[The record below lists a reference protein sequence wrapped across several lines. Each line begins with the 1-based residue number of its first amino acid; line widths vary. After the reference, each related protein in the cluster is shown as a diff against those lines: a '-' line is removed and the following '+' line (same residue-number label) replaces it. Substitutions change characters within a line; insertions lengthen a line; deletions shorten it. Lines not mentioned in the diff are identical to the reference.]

1 VLRNSLDRIAAYP
14 VWKQTLLYLVLYL
27 AALIVFGLLALLSP
41 FVMILAGL
49 VLVAAILA
57 LVVRFLRRQPLRRW
71 TLVALTSLVL
81 FLVFMGISDALY
93 FSAQPEQANS
103 PKRDKQ
109 TSKPDANPASPE
121 QAAKHEGL
129 ERPNQGQR
137 DSDQADAKA
146 QGRPS
151 AAGNDNA
158 EGPQPIVV
166 VKRVVDGDTVEISP
180 SLDGKNT
187 VTLVGIDAPEG
198 KKPGC
203 GPQPLSQ
210 EAAYHAL
217 LWEGRKVRLEFDQER
232 TDEYGQLLTYVH
244 DPATGKM
251 MNVDM
256 IRSGY
261 AQVNVVPPN
270 IKHEDELRKAQDQA
284 KSDSGGFGTGIWG
297 LPPAEA
303 AQLADH
309 GNGIGYG
316 EGACL
321 PESQIPGSASS
332 SSAGSSASP
341 SPSPNLNQSVPNP
354 NTLNPNA
361 TSSAFPSASPAAGGS
376 SSSASPAAGGG
387 Y

>member
-14 VWKQTLLYLVLYL
+14 VWRQTLLYLVLYL
-27 AALIVFGLLALLSP
+27 AALIVFGLLALLGP

-49 VLVAAILA
+49 VLVAAIFA
-57 LVVRFLRRQPLRRW
+57 LVVRFLRRMPLRRW
-71 TLVALTSLVL
+71 SLVALTSLVL
-81 FLVFMGISDALY
+81 LLVFMGISNALY
-93 FSAQPEQANS
+93 FSAQPEQADS
-103 PKRDKQ
+103 PKPSKQ
-109 TSKPDANPASPE
+109 TSKPDANPGSPE
-121 QAAKHEGL
+121 QAAKRESL

-137 DSDQADAKA
+137 DTDQADAKA

-158 EGPQPIVV
+158 EGPQPTVV
-166 VKRVVDGDTVEISP
+166 VQRVVNGDTIEISP
-180 SLDGKNT
+180 SVDGKGT

-203 GPQPLSQ
+203 GPQPLSL
-210 EAAYHAL
+210 EAADYAS

-232 TDEYGQLLTYVH
+232 TDEYGQLLAYVH

-261 AQVNVVPPN
+261 AQVYVVPPN
-270 IKHEDELRKAQDQA
+270 TKHEDELRKAQDQA
-284 KSDSGGFGTGIWG
+284 KSASSGFGTGIWS

-303 AQLADH
+303 ARLADH
-309 GNGIGYG
+309 GNGIGDG
-316 EGACL
+316 EGACP
-321 PESQIPGSASS
+321 PESQIPRSASS
-332 SSAGSSASP
+332 SSASSSASP
-341 SPSPNLNQSVPNP
+341 SPSPNPYQTVPNP

-361 TSSAFPSASPAAGGS
+361 TSSASSSASPAAGGS
-376 SSSASPAAGGG
+376 SPSASPAAGGG

>member
-1 VLRNSLDRIAAYP
+1 M
-14 VWKQTLLYLVLYL
+14 
-27 AALIVFGLLALLSP
+27 
-41 FVMILAGL
+41 VM
-49 VLVAAILA
+49 
-57 LVVRFLRRQPLRRW
+57 
-71 TLVALTSLVL
+71 
-81 FLVFMGISDALY
+81 
-93 FSAQPEQANS
+93 
-103 PKRDKQ
+103 
-109 TSKPDANPASPE
+109 
-121 QAAKHEGL
+121 
-129 ERPNQGQR
+129 
-137 DSDQADAKA
+137 
-146 QGRPS
+146 
-151 AAGNDNA
+151 
-158 EGPQPIVV
+158 
-166 VKRVVDGDTVEISP
+166 RVVDGDTIEISP
-180 SLDGKNT
+180 SKDGKNT
-187 VTLVGIDAPEG
+187 VTLVGIDAPEIR
-198 KKPGC
+198 KPGC
-203 GPQPLSQ
+203 GPQPFSQ
-210 EAAYHAL
+210 EAADYAS

-232 TDEYGQLLTYVH
+232 TDEYGQLLAYVR

-256 IRSGY
+256 IRNGY
-261 AQVNVVPPN
+261 AQVYVVPPN
-270 IKHEDELRKAQDQA
+270 TKHEEELRKAQDQA

>member
-14 VWKQTLLYLVLYL
+14 VWKQTLLYLALYL

-49 VLVAAILA
+49 VLVAAIFA
-57 LVVRFLRRQPLRRW
+57 IVVRFLRRRPLRRW

-81 FLVFMGISDALY
+81 FLVFMGISNALY
-93 FSAQPEQANS
+93 FSAQPEQADS
-103 PKRDKQ
+103 PKPDNQ
-109 TSKPDANPASPE
+109 TSKLDANPGSPE
-121 QAAKHEGL
+121 QAEKHEGL

-137 DSDQADAKA
+137 DTDQADAKA

-158 EGPQPIVV
+158 EGPQPTVV
-166 VKRVVDGDTVEISP
+166 VKRVVDGDTIEISP
-180 SLDGKNT
+180 SVDGKGT

-210 EAAYHAL
+210 EAADHAS
-217 LWEGRKVRLEFDQER
+217 LWEGRKVRLEFDRER
-232 TDEYGQLLTYVH
+232 IDEDGQPLAYVH

-261 AQVNVVPPN
+261 AQVYVVPPN
-270 IKHEDELRKAQDQA
+270 TKHEDELRKAQDQA
-284 KSDSGGFGTGIWG
+284 KSASSGFGTDIWS
-297 LPPAEA
+297 LPPAESA
-303 AQLADH
+303 RLADH
-309 GNGIGYG
+309 GNGIGDG

-321 PESQIPGSASS
+321 SQSQIPRSASG
-332 SSAGSSASP
+332 SSASSSASP
-341 SPSPNLNQSVPNP
+341 SPSPNPVQTVPNP

-361 TSSAFPSASPAAGGS
+361 TSSA
-376 SSSASPAAGGG
+376 SSSASPAAGASSSPASPAAGGG

>member
-14 VWKQTLLYLVLYL
+14 VWRQTLLYLVLYL

-49 VLVAAILA
+49 VLVAAIFA
-57 LVVRFLRRQPLRRW
+57 LIIRFLRSKPLERW
-71 TLVALTSLVL
+71 GLVALTSLVL
-81 FLVFMGISDALY
+81 FLVFMGISNALY

-103 PKRDKQ
+103 PKPDEQ
-109 TSKPDANPASPE
+109 PSKPDAHPGSPE

-137 DSDQADAKA
+137 DTDQADAQAKR
-146 QGRPS
+146 QPS

-158 EGPQPIVV
+158 EQAQPTVV
-166 VKRVVDGDTVEISP
+166 VKRVVDGDTIEISP
-180 SLDGKNT
+180 SVDGKGA
-187 VTLVGIDAPEG
+187 VMLVGIDAPEG

-203 GPQPLSQ
+203 GPQPLSR
-210 EAAYHAL
+210 EAADHASF
-217 LWEGRKVRLEFDQER
+217 WEGRKVRLEFARER
-232 TDEYGQLLTYVH
+232 TDEYGQLLAYVH

-261 AQVNVVPPN
+261 AQVYVVPPN
-270 IKHEDELRKAQDQA
+270 TKHEDELRKAQDQA
-284 KSDSGGFGTGIWG
+284 KSASSGFGRGIRS

-309 GNGIGYG
+309 ANGIGDG
-316 EGACL
+316 EGSCL
-321 PESQIPGSASS
+321 PESQIPRSASS
-332 SSAGSSASP
+332 SSASSSASP
-341 SPSPNLNQSVPNP
+341 SPSPNPVQNVPNP
-354 NTLNPNA
+354 NTLNPYA
-361 TSSAFPSASPAAGGS
+361 TSSASSSASPAAGGV

>member
-1 VLRNSLDRIAAYP
+1 MLRSSLDRIAAYP

-49 VLVAAILA
+49 VLVAAILV

-103 PKRDKQ
+103 PKPDEQ
-109 TSKPDANPASPE
+109 PSKPDANPGSLE

-129 ERPNQGQR
+129 ERPNEGQR
-137 DSDQADAKA
+137 DTDQADAQAKR
-146 QGRPS
+146 QPS

-158 EGPQPIVV
+158 EQAQPTVV
-166 VKRVVDGDTVEISP
+166 VKRVVDGDTIEISP

-203 GPQPLSQ
+203 GPQPLSL
-210 EAAYHAL
+210 EATDQASF
-217 LWEGRKVRLEFDQER
+217 WQGQQVRLEFDQER
-232 TDEYGQLLTYVH
+232 TDEDGWLLAYVH
-244 DPATGKM
+244 DPATGKL

-261 AQVNVVPPN
+261 AQVHVVPPN
-270 IKHEDELRKAQDQA
+270 TKHEDDLRKAQDQA
-284 KSDSGGFGTGIWG
+284 RSASSGFGTGIWR

-303 AQLADH
+303 ARLADH
-309 GNGIGYG
+309 GNGIGDG
-316 EGACL
+316 EGACP
-321 PESQIPGSASS
+321 PESQIPRSASS
-332 SSAGSSASP
+332 SSATSSASP
-341 SPSPNLNQSVPNP
+341 NPNQNVPNP

-361 TSSAFPSASPAAGGS
+361 TSSASSSASPATGGS

>member
-27 AALIVFGLLALLSP
+27 AALIVFGLLVLLSP
-41 FVMILAGL
+41 FVMIFAGL
-49 VLVAAILA
+49 VLVAAMFA
-57 LVVRFLRRQPLRRW
+57 LIIRFLRSRPLERW
-71 TLVALTSLVL
+71 GLVALTSFVL
-81 FLVFMGISDALY
+81 LLVFMGISNALY

-103 PKRDKQ
+103 PKPDEQ
-109 TSKPDANPASPE
+109 PSKPDANPGSLE

-137 DSDQADAKA
+137 DTDQADAQAKR
-146 QGRPS
+146 QPS

-158 EGPQPIVV
+158 EQAQPTVV
-166 VKRVVDGDTVEISP
+166 VKRVVDGDTIEISP
-180 SLDGKNT
+180 SVDGKGT

-203 GPQPLSQ
+203 GPQPLSP
-210 EAAYHAL
+210 EAADHASF
-217 LWEGRKVRLEFDQER
+217 WEDRKVRLEFARER
-232 TDEYGQLLTYVH
+232 TDEYGQLLAYVH

-256 IRSGY
+256 IQSGY
-261 AQVNVVPPN
+261 AQVYVVPPN
-270 IKHEDELRKAQDQA
+270 TKHEDELRKAQDQA
-284 KSDSGGFGTGIWG
+284 KSASSGFGRGIWS

-309 GNGIGYG
+309 DNGIGDG

-321 PESQIPGSASS
+321 PESQIPRSASS
-332 SSAGSSASP
+332 SSATSSASP
-341 SPSPNLNQSVPNP
+341 NPNQNVPNP

-361 TSSAFPSASPAAGGS
+361 TSSASSSASPAAGGS